1 MFLDSQ
7 TIFKCYFQWQISS
20 DCFLRSLH
28 ATTTTTTITSTTI
41 LIIDLIICIIMIF
54 TSLLLN
60 IIIIIITIIIIISS
74 TTAGQLCWRS
84 LRSAGGRP
92 TTQIVHT
99 AGGRRQHFVN
109 FIFAFFSFFF
119 LRFLYSTF
127 CSSVFDFDEI
137 KHISSFSAGGRRKNF
152 VTNHNDE

>member
-1 MFLDSQ
+1 MTNFVRLL
-7 TIFKCYFQWQISS
+7 SS
-20 DCFLRSLH
+20 KFTYHHHHHHQYYHPHHRPHHLH
-28 ATTTTTTITSTTI
+28 HH
-41 LIIDLIICIIMIF
+41 DLHQP
-54 TSLLLN
+54 SPQHHHHHKLLLN
-60 IIIIIITIIIIISS
+60 IIIITITP
-74 TTAGQLCWRS
+74 TAGQLCWRS

-109 FIFAFFSFFF
+109 FIFAFLPFFLF
-119 LRFLYSTF
+119 VLRFLHSTF

>member
-7 TIFKCYFQWQISS
+7 TIFECYFQWQISS

-28 ATTTTTTITSTTI
+28 ATTTTTITSTTI
-41 LIIDLIICIIMIF
+41 LIIDLIIMIF

-60 IIIIIITIIIIISS
+60 IINIIIIIIIISSSS

-109 FIFAFFSFFF
+109 FIFAFLPFFLF
-119 LRFLYSTF
+119 VLRFLHSTF
-127 CSSVFDFDEI
+127 CSSVFDFDVI
-137 KHISSFSAGGRRKNF
+137 KHISSVTDDGSRQNF
-152 VTNHNDE
+152 VILNNSMF